1 LLGNGASTCRSP
13 SLAIPKVETPLA
25 APFTELKTNPTSIGP
40 HNNTYGRAFLPS
52 LVSRGEEEKNHLHLK
67 LFGNFRGS
75 TWCSSFKTEKPLKM
89 QQTQEQ
95 NQNKNNTQ
103 IGKSTRVNA
112 NAEKFGI
119 KFKLIAHYQQQ
130 PMHESHK
137 QQELKLLKMHKFAS
151 N

>member
-1 LLGNGASTCRSP
+1 MVLFLQDG
-13 SLAIPKVETPLA
+13 
-25 APFTELKTNPTSIGP
+25 KTSKNAT
-40 HNNTYGRAFLPS
+40 NTRTKS
-52 LVSRGEEEKNHLHLK
+52 K
-67 LFGNFRGS
+67 
-75 TWCSSFKTEKPLKM
+75 
-89 QQTQEQ
+89 Q
-95 NQNKNNTQ
+95 NNTQ